1 MQNRLKNTSMR
12 SYVYVY
18 KRVFLHL
25 SIPLQYIL
33 SIMHFFIAIKTYNV
47 KKLTFNMI
55 IHLYIV
61 LINFDRF
68 LRNTASKKIYHM
80 EIARIKLMA
89 YKHNFHLVQFMMHLD
104 PMIAVTCKIGTSS
117 HTSDERRAYLPIRF
131 M

>member
-1 MQNRLKNTSMR
+1 MR

-18 KRVFLHL
+18 KLVF
-25 SIPLQYIL
+25 STC
-33 SIMHFFIAIKTYNV
+33 IMHFSIAIKTYNV

-89 YKHNFHLVQFMMHLD
+89 LQ
-104 PMIAVTCKIGTSS
+104 T
-117 HTSDERRAYLPIRF
+117 
-131 M
+131 

>member
-1 MQNRLKNTSMR
+1 
-12 SYVYVY
+12 
-18 KRVFLHL
+18 
-25 SIPLQYIL
+25 
-33 SIMHFFIAIKTYNV
+33 
-47 KKLTFNMI
+47 MI

-68 LRNTASKKIYHM
+68 LRNTASKKMFHM

-89 YKHNFHLVQFMMHLD
+89 FHLVQFMMHLD

>member
-89 YKHNFHLVQFMMHLD
+89 LQ
-104 PMIAVTCKIGTSS
+104 T
-117 HTSDERRAYLPIRF
+117 
-131 M
+131 

>member
-1 MQNRLKNTSMR
+1 
-12 SYVYVY
+12 
-18 KRVFLHL
+18 
-25 SIPLQYIL
+25 
-33 SIMHFFIAIKTYNV
+33 MHFSIAIKTYNV

-89 YKHNFHLVQFMMHLD
+89 LQ
-104 PMIAVTCKIGTSS
+104 T
-117 HTSDERRAYLPIRF
+117 
-131 M
+131 

>member
-18 KRVFLHL
+18 KRAFLHL

-47 KKLTFNMI
+47 KKITFIII

-61 LINFDRF
+61 SINFDRF
-68 LRNTASKKIYHM
+68 LRNTASKKIYHV
-80 EIARIKLMA
+80 EIAKIKLMA
-89 YKHNFHLVQFMMHLD
+89 LQ
-104 PMIAVTCKIGTSS
+104 T
-117 HTSDERRAYLPIRF
+117 
-131 M
+131 